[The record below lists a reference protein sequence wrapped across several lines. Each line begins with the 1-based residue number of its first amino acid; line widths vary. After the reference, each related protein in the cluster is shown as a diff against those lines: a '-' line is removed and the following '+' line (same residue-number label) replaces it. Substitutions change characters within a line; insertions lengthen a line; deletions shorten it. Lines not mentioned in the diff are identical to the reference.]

1 MYPLISYLRHMRMSQ
16 TAILTLLEVVCLPD
30 VDEDERHEL
39 ELREAL
45 PRGGGQ
51 RKEVPQVRDLRVDHV
66 PPHLGRPLRRL
77 PVRRAAAE

>member
-1 MYPLISYLRHMRMSQ
+1 M
-16 TAILTLLEVVCLPD
+16 TLTLLEVVCLPD

-51 RKEVPQVRDLRVDHV
+51 RQEVPQVRDLRVDHV
-66 PPHLGRPLRRL
+66 PPHLGRTLRRL
-77 PVRRAAAE
+77 PVSRAAAG